1 MLVFQGRQQLLQVD
15 GRAERLVYD
24 LLLLLLRDLV
34 DPVATRVGFV
44 EVELAGA
51 VQPEPVLAIG
61 LGSSECSHTVL
72 LSILPVACIDLVFFK
87 PLVNTV
93 SFFNV
98 VLKLS
103 NVSALFVD
111 FELTETVHDAS
122 LPLSQVAAPVCP
134 LVRADSVEGVVAHL
148 PLVLASVLPTILAGA
163 VLLPVEKRAH
173 KTASI

>member
-24 LLLLLLRDLV
+24 LILLLLRDLV

-93 SFFNV
+93 SVFHV
-98 VLKLS
+98 VDELAS
-103 NVSALFVD
+103 VSALFVG
-111 FELTETVHDAS
+111 FELAKTLHDAR
-122 LPLSQVAAPVCP
+122 LPLSKVAASVRP
-134 LVRADSVEGVVAHL
+134 LVTADS
-148 PLVLASVLPTILAGA
+148 I
-163 VLLPVEKRAH
+163 
-173 KTASI
+173 